1 MSLNKRDTV
10 QSVVGYLN
18 GYLDTI
24 KEKHD
29 KATDRNDKAK
39 YLLIS
44 ADIQHIKK
52 KLIND
57 YIELD
62 NFRNETK

>member
-1 MSLNKRDTV
+1 MSLRKSETV
-10 QSVVGYLN
+10 QSVLGYLN

-29 KATDRNDKAK
+29 KTEDRNEKSK
-39 YLLIS
+39 WLLIS

-62 NFRNETK
+62 NLRKESK